1 MIQIKDGKK
10 EYILESYSNGI
21 RFYPKGTTS
30 TKKQFVNK
38 KILKVVYEKIRAE
51 GSIKLNIPPEMRS
64 WIPELGKKK
73 SILYEVGRILRAL
86 FPNKFVLDKGVL
98 VSQEKIK
105 PFDEVYSEAHSILFS
120 RSPNEVLDIS
130 HTASPQGTKRVKIK
144 YPKRKTRKNLNK
156 QMQTQT
162 ILETVEVEYHYR
174 CPHCGF
180 VNTRPYK
187 CKRVVCSRCF
197 NVFEVERR

>member
-73 SILYEVGRILRAL
+73 SILYEVGRVLRAL

-98 VSQEKIK
+98 ISQEKLK
-105 PFDEVYSEAHSILFS
+105 PFDEVYNEAHSILFS
-120 RSPNEVLDIS
+120 HLPNEVLDIS
-130 HTASPQGTKRVKIK
+130 H
-144 YPKRKTRKNLNK
+144 TRKNLNK
-156 QMQTQT
+156 QMQTQS

-174 CPHCGF
+174 CPYCGF